1 MRRERETMLN
11 RVFLYGGPL
20 DIEGSDWAAWGAGA
34 TAERLHKMSNT
45 LYALKI
51 NLEKKKDRAINEAAI
66 TDYSRD
72 LEFLKS
78 TYYNGKF
85 DFRWPDW

>member
-1 MRRERETMLN
+1 MRRERQNILH
-11 RVFLYGGPL
+11 RVFAYSGPL
-20 DIEGSDWAAWGAGA
+20 EIEGVDWAEWGAGESA
-34 TAERLHKMSNT
+34 ARLQKMSNT

-51 NLEKKKDRAINEAAI
+51 NLEKKKERRINEAAI

-78 TYYNGKF
+78 NYYDGRF